1 MESKGQKLEA
11 GTAGTMSSGGAGF
24 QDRSSVSSERQVR
37 PRRGS
42 QGRFWTGEEAAWRC
56 RQSWRRQGRAA
67 GNQLEDCSFGPMK
80 LLLITHSHMPCP
92 SPCPRPLGPVPRGSG
107 GKELWE
113 GGGQS
118 HPPRPHLGVRCPS
131 YALALRKHF
140 CLPAVVHLDLETRPR

>member
-42 QGRFWTGEEAAWRC
+42 QGRFWTGEETARRC

-80 LLLITHSHMPCP
+80 LLLITHSHIPALLPAPDLWDPCP
-92 SPCPRPLGPVPRGSG
+92 GAPGGRNCGREEGRVTLRGLISVSDV
-107 GKELWE
+107 LVM
-113 GGGQS
+113 
-118 HPPRPHLGVRCPS
+118 P
-131 YALALRKHF
+131 
-140 CLPAVVHLDLETRPR
+140 